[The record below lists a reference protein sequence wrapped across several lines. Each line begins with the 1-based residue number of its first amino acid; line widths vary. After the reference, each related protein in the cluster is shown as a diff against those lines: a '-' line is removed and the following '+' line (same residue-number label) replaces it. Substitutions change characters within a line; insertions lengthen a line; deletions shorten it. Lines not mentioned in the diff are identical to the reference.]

1 MKRLLI
7 VPMLV
12 LCCVGCFDFNQ
23 APQQIDRVP
32 GLLAKS
38 EPAIVAL
45 ENAAGT
51 TLSADTIATGE
62 KVSKKVSSIATKAA
76 QAAAVVASLPTPA
89 APIAATIAAILGAIG
104 TASLGVSNFFA
115 RRRARRTQMGL
126 DAVVI
131 AVDSEPGIGAKINAV
146 AKARGVADV
155 VEDSYRDN
163 RVN

>member
-1 MKRLLI
+1 MKRMLV

-12 LCCVGCFDFNQ
+12 LCCAGCFDFNQ
-23 APQQIDRVP
+23 APQQVDRVP

-38 EPAIVAL
+38 EPVITAL
-45 ENAAGT
+45 EDAAGT
-51 TLSADTIATGE
+51 TLSADTIAKGE
-62 KVSKKVSSIATKAA
+62 RISNKVSSIANKAA
-76 QAAAVVASLPTPA
+76 QAAAVVASIPSPA
-89 APIAATIAAILGAIG
+89 APFAGTAAAILGAIG
-104 TASLGVSNFFA
+104 TAAGGISAFFA

-146 AKARGVADV
+146 AKARGVADI

-163 RVN
+163 RVS